1 MILISHR
8 GNLDGPDLFS
18 ENSPEKIDHVKSLSI
33 PVEIDL
39 RYHNNSLYLGHDE
52 PQYQINID
60 YLLDNRDWL
69 WIHCKDSE
77 ALNIALK
84 TKKLN
89 CFWHDTDDY
98 TMTTFGYTWAYP
110 GKEPVGGLCIGVMPE
125 QKWSLEKTLKKSFFG
140 ICTDNVTQVQDIIN
154 TR

>member
-39 RYHNNSLYLGHDE
+39 RYHNNGLYLGHDE

-60 YLLDNRDWL
+60 Y
-69 WIHCKDSE
+69 
-77 ALNIALK
+77 
-84 TKKLN
+84 
-89 CFWHDTDDY
+89 
-98 TMTTFGYTWAYP
+98 
-110 GKEPVGGLCIGVMPE
+110 
-125 QKWSLEKTLKKSFFG
+125 Q
-140 ICTDNVTQVQDIIN
+140 
-154 TR
+154 